1 MMKPIKRFL
10 FCWFILS
17 FCSCQKVI
25 ELKLNDA
32 DIKYVIEGII
42 TNEPGVCR
50 VKVTQSKPF
59 YQNNEFSGVS
69 GAVVTVEDNG
79 AAFSLQETQPG
90 VYETNTI
97 NGTPGHVYELS
108 VTINNHVFS
117 ATSNMPLPVSL
128 DTVYVSKGPFGQFQ
142 FATVGYDDPAGVANS
157 YRFVQYLNGVKDPAI
172 FWAND
177 EFTDGEKVLTQ
188 LDTGIDKKDDPR
200 NIKSGDSVTIEMLGI
215 DEAVYK
221 YWYSLHFNGGDG
233 GNIATPANPVTNI
246 KGGALGYFSAQTIN
260 RKTVIAP

>member
-1 MMKPIKRFL
+1 
-10 FCWFILS
+10 
-17 FCSCQKVI
+17 
-25 ELKLNDA
+25 
-32 DIKYVIEGII
+32 
-42 TNEPGVCR
+42 
-50 VKVTQSKPF
+50 
-59 YQNNEFSGVS
+59 
-69 GAVVTVEDNG
+69 
-79 AAFSLQETQPG
+79 
-90 VYETNTI
+90 
-97 NGTPGHVYELS
+97 
-108 VTINNHVFS
+108 
-117 ATSNMPLPVSL
+117 MPSPVLL

-157 YRFVQYLNGVKDPAI
+157 YRFVQYLNGVNDPAI

-246 KGGALGYFSAQTIN
+246 KGGALGLFQRSNCQS
-260 RKTVIAP
+260 